1 MPPLLAAFEI
11 GFDGVLLAVV
21 RRRHRW
27 YRLLILDLLF
37 DLLFKKRLCLSARFS
52 PPP

>member
-1 MPPLLAAFEI
+1 MPPLLAAFDT
-11 GFDGVLLAVV
+11 GFNGVLHAVL

-27 YRLLILDLLF
+27 FRLLILDLLF